1 MIIKG
6 IQKLTL
12 IDYPGKI
19 ACTLF
24 TFGCNFRCPFCF
36 NSSLVVDDSTPAV
49 REEEMMKFLHERS
62 GWLEGVCVSGGE
74 PTLHG
79 DLPEFIERVRGLG
92 YRVKLD
98 TNGTSPKM
106 LEKLLNEDLLD
117 YVAVDVKAPLQK
129 YSEVVRAE
137 VNVEDL
143 RRTLEL
149 VIGSGVEHEVRTT
162 VVPTIHSKQDIVAIA
177 REVGAAKVY
186 FLQQFRPIK
195 TLDPRFMDVKPYPI
209 DYLIELRDLCSRYV
223 PTRVRV

>member
-195 TLDPRFMDVKPYPI
+195 TLDLRFMDVKPYPI